1 MLTIT
6 VFGKQQRPPHFCTVK
21 FMGHVMWAEE
31 LVLEMS
37 RTGQFPDAQG
47 EEIVVT
53 VT

>member
-1 MLTIT
+1 MLTIA
-6 VFGKQQRPPHFCTVK
+6 VFGKQQLLPHFCAVK

-31 LVLEMS
+31 LGLEMS

-53 VT
+53 AT